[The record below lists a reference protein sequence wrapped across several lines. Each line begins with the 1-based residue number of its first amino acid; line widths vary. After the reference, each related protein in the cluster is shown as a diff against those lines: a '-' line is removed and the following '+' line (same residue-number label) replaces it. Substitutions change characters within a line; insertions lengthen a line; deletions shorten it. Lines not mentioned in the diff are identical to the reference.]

1 MQVVLAYDLISRFQN
16 LKRAVSIHDVI
27 VLNPSCHL
35 WKKYRQEHPA
45 VVSTEVELYQLS
57 TKHAGGDSHMFPFLQ
72 TLIFDIVHLY
82 TWMTLIWANRPLW
95 ALGSI

>member
-35 WKKYRQEHPA
+35 WKKCSQEHPA
-45 VVSTEVELYQLS
+45 VVSTEVHVELYQLS
-57 TKHAGGDSHMFPFLQ
+57 TTHAGGYSHMFPFLQ
-72 TLIFDIVHLY
+72 TLIF
-82 TWMTLIWANRPLW
+82 
-95 ALGSI
+95 

>member
-1 MQVVLAYDLISRFQN
+1 MQVVLAYDLISRSQN

-27 VLNPSCHL
+27 MFNPPFHL

-57 TKHAGGDSHMFPFLQ
+57 TKHAGGHSHMFLFLQ
-72 TLIFDIVHLY
+72 TLIFDTVSY
-82 TWMTLIWANRPLW
+82 THDLA
-95 ALGSI
+95 